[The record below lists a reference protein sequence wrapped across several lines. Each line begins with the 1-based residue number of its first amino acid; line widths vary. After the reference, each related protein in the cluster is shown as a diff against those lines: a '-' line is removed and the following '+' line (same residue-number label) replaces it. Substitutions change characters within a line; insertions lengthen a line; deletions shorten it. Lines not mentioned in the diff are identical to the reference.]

1 MQDQE
6 LFEIFMKK
14 KNDLDLCEQ
23 IELLLQRRI
32 QSAIGKENANFYD
45 VLRRLSNSINNTGW
59 EDRHSAQIATINASM
74 SEISAKHE
82 SFLP

>member
-14 KNDLDLCEQ
+14 KNDFDLCEQ

-32 QSAIGKENANFYD
+32 QSAIGEENAKFYD
-45 VLRRLSNSINNTGW
+45 VLRQLSNSINNAGW
-59 EDRHSAQIATINASM
+59 EERHSAQIATINAGM
-74 SEISAKHE
+74 SEIIDKHE